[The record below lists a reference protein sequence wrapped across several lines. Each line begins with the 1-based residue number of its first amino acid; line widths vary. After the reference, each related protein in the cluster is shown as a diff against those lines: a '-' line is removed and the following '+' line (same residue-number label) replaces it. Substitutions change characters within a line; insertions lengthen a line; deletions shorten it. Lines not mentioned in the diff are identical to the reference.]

1 MVCDSLQGKDEMLG
15 RSICTPLVKL
25 NPEMDQTPRL
35 LWHPI
40 IQKGQRAGEALI
52 AAELILKDKVCFE
65 KLKQEELHYVG

>member
-25 NPEMDQTPRL
+25 SPEMDQSPRL
-35 LWHPI
+35 FWHPI
-40 IQKGQRAGEALI
+40 IQKGQRAGEVLV

-65 KLKQEELHYVG
+65 NDEIIFVQL